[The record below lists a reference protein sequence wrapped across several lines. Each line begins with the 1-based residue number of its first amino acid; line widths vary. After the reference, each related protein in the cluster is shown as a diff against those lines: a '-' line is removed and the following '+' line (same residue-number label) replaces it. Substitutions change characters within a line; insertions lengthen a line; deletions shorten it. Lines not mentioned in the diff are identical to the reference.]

1 MITVATDDVT
11 PSRTAVAVID
21 AVPGAFA
28 VTSPVAAFTV
38 AIVWSVLAHV
48 IVRPAMTVL
57 DASNS
62 VAVSCTVGVVATLR
76 VAVGGA
82 I

>member
-1 MITVATDDVT
+1 VITVATDEVT

-38 AIVWSVLAHV
+38 AIVGSLLAHV

>member
-1 MITVATDDVT
+1 VITVATDEVT
-11 PSRTAVAVID
+11 LSRTAVAVID

-38 AIVWSVLAHV
+38 AIVGSLLAHT
-48 IVRPAMTVL
+48 IVLPAMTVL
-57 DASNS
+57 DASNG

-76 VAVGGA
+76 VAVAGA